1 MKKLNK
7 KFLAAFMSVAII
19 FSIVSEFF
27 GNVKTISAA
36 TTKNTIWI
44 IGDSTVSE
52 FNDNYYY
59 PRYGYGTQFEN
70 YFDSSKYD
78 IKNLAL

>member
-44 IGDSTVSE
+44 IGD
-52 FNDNYYY
+52 
-59 PRYGYGTQFEN
+59 
-70 YFDSSKYD
+70 
-78 IKNLAL
+78 